1 MEDSGL
7 NEIEE
12 VQEDFEDED
21 DEEEEEEYEED
32 EVEEEDDDDDDYQQL
47 EYEDEEDD
55 YEEEEYEDED
65 DYEEEEDEDEG
76 ELIPAGMTSSTVSS
90 SIAVG
95 GTLQGAVAMLEN
107 SNSCEGNPGNQE
119 NSEGDGEKES
129 LNRGEI
135 DGLFCPICF
144 QAWTSGGEH
153 QISCLPCGHIYGFS
167 CIKTWIQQSP
177 SSGKCP
183 QCKKLCTLKD
193 VRVLYASRLCV
204 VDEKLQKR
212 VYSLEAECA
221 YLKQKTVYEDMREEM
236 RKHMYAKAAEI
247 EAKLRETREEMDAK
261 QKLTDA
267 RFEAMEMM
275 FNQKQNMRGN

>member
-1 MEDSGL
+1 MEDSRL

-32 EVEEEDDDDDDYQQL
+32 EVEEDDDDYEQL

-55 YEEEEYEDED
+55 YEEEEYQDEE
-65 DYEEEEDEDEG
+65 DYEEEEEYEDEE
-76 ELIPAGMTSSTVSS
+76 ELIPAQITASTVSS
-90 SIAVG
+90 SIADG
-95 GTLQGAVAMLEN
+95 GTLQGAVTMLEN
-107 SNSCEGNPGNQE
+107 SNSCEEKPGNQE
-119 NSEGDGEKES
+119 NSEGDGRKES

-144 QAWTSGGEH
+144 QPWTSSVEH

-177 SSGKCP
+177 KCP

-212 VYSLEAECA
+212 VQLLEAECA
-221 YLKQKTVYEDMREEM
+221 YLKQKSIYEDMREEM
-236 RKHMYAKAAEI
+236 RKQMNAKAAEI

-275 FNQKQNMRGN
+275 FNHKQNMRGN